1 MSKNQIYLAQYDYKI
16 KHNFTITSDSWANAN
31 KVVTNLMHSENF
43 SEYFHN
49 SDSNFSEDIKILSS
63 FDSAKVGDYLRIKTS
78 DYLDP
83 NAIKFLLNDKATYR
97 DLKNFFK
104 WDSK

>member
-1 MSKNQIYLAQYDYKI
+1 MSKNQIYLAQYNYKI
-16 KHNFTITSDSWANAN
+16 EHNFTIDCDSWANAN

-49 SDSNFSEDIKILSS
+49 QDSNFSEDIKILSS
-63 FDSAKVGDYLRIKTS
+63 FDSAKVSDYLRIKTS
-78 DYLDP
+78 DHLDP
-83 NAIKFLLNDKATYR
+83 KAIKLLLNNKATYQ
-97 DLKNFFK
+97 DLNNFFK